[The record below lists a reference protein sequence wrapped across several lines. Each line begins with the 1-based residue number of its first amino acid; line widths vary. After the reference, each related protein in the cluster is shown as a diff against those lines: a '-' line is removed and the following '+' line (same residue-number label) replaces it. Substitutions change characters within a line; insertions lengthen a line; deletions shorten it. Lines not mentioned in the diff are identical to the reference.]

1 MISGIRTPFDKATGE
16 YQISFVLDENAE
28 DLVVGIRIGSDDDN
42 LSKANI
48 SEATMNGKKLPIKND
63 IQDGELTFRMMKMK
77 RKRMKQKNLR
87 QTKRSI
93 VLEHVIFSRH
103 RKEKPLFVRV

>member
-1 MISGIRTPFDKATGE
+1 MGMVSYEKR
-16 YQISFVLDENAE
+16 L
-28 DLVVGIRIGSDDDN
+28 
-42 LSKANI
+42 
-48 SEATMNGKKLPIKND
+48 KKKYK

-87 QTKRSI
+87 QTKQSI